1 MTQSQCQVQCQ
12 CSNPKCGCS
21 NIDTKPEPT
30 ETPAPNAPT
39 QPTGPPP
46 PSKCKSDNGYQC
58 LTKEEV
64 EFYFSLD
71 EALDGGDPCF
81 DTPLTGTKVLYI
93 RGIFVEG
100 ALILSHFRGVS
111 SARKGG
117 SQTGAGTPVPA
128 NLSVVATRLE
138 LNPYC
143 F

>member
-1 MTQSQCQVQCQ
+1 MVDDWKPRLVIQCE
-12 CSNPKCGCS
+12 CSNTECGCG

-30 ETPAPNAPT
+30 ETPTNAPT

-81 DTPLTGTKVLYI
+81 DTPLTGTKVRYSIKGFLSKVPITCTNFVPFQRCII
-93 RGIFVEG
+93 RKEG
-100 ALILSHFRGVS
+100 WFTNWSWDTCTCKPECGCNKA
-111 SARKGG
+111 
-117 SQTGAGTPVPA
+117 
-128 NLSVVATRLE
+128 
-138 LNPYC
+138 
-143 F
+143 